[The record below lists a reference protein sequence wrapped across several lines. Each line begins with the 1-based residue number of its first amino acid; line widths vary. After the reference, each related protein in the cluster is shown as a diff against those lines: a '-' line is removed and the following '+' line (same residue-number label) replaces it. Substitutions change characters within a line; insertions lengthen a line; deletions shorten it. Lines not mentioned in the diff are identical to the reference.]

1 MQMGWRRGSST
12 ISEPRSPHLRAEAI
26 AALPAQVTVMLFASE
41 PRDQE
46 RPDLDREIR
55 EILARIDE
63 ATFGHRIILRPWPA
77 AQAFDLVPG
86 MNRHKP
92 HMVQFSGHGTADG
105 MLMMGPHDRS
115 EPVAADR
122 LIQMLRWT
130 GENLRVVFFNICD
143 SESHARAAAQFADAT
158 IGIHGQMPDT
168 PARHFAASL
177 YSGLAFGNSV
187 KRAFHQA
194 CATIG
199 DEPDSAMPQLFFRH
213 GIDPH
218 TVVLV
223 RPEKEEGGTP

>member
-1 MQMGWRRGSST
+1 
-12 ISEPRSPHLRAEAI
+12 
-26 AALPAQVTVMLFASE
+26 
-41 PRDQE
+41 
-46 RPDLDREIR
+46 
-55 EILARIDE
+55 
-63 ATFGHRIILRPWPA
+63 
-77 AQAFDLVPG
+77 

-122 LIQMLRWT
+122 LIQMFRWT